1 MDATG
6 SMSHL
11 LQKAKNA
18 VCTMFERIATI
29 LKGHGLS
36 SNSFEIQF
44 VVYRNY
50 NAPEDILLQVSP
62 WESKP
67 DKLRSF
73 METVKPCYGIDS
85 EAVEVGLAHVN
96 RERAKDGVSQ
106 VILIGDAPANA
117 KNDVI
122 AWRQSSYR
130 GTESSGAEYWRKT
143 KLFSSPTYYEEELT
157 ILKQYNIPVHAFYVE
172 RQAKENFEAI
182 ARISGGRCA
191 ELKINSDEGSDQL
204 TNVVSE
210 EVLRNAGGSKG
221 SALVDAYRAKFSKAH
236 V

>member
-1 MDATG
+1 SLERFLITKDEIEKATFIYF
-6 SMSHL
+6 SMKSKTVSFEDQYEDSKKYVTFATKEHEL
-11 LQKAKNA
+11 GQKLSAA
-18 VCTMFERIATI
+18 
-29 LKGHGLS
+29 LKGNNVAEVKRMLCERNKGAEEAKSSRTVENGLS

-106 VILIGDAPANA
+106 VILIGDSPVNA
-117 KNDVI
+117 DND
-122 AWRQSSYR
+122 
-130 GTESSGAEYWRKT
+130 
-143 KLFSSPTYYEEELT
+143 
-157 ILKQYNIPVHAFYVE
+157 
-172 RQAKENFEAI
+172 
-182 ARISGGRCA
+182 
-191 ELKINSDEGSDQL
+191 
-204 TNVVSE
+204 
-210 EVLRNAGGSKG
+210 
-221 SALVDAYRAKFSKAH
+221 
-236 V
+236 